1 MLNVKSRH
9 CISISST
16 MFCNK
21 LIDRFNPT
29 LIIPI
34 RQLLFVNNLI
44 LALCSILLAGF
55 SFLVCALF
63 WKGTGADSIFAN
75 WLALGLVGLSLMS
88 ICIIGMRGAH
98 LVSLELLLFYFW
110 GVAMFIGPLILA
122 TVAGF
127 DFINYIEIWFKH
139 SWETPVFEAVIFF

>member
-1 MLNVKSRH
+1 M
-9 CISISST
+9 
-16 MFCNK
+16 
-21 LIDRFNPT
+21 IDRLKQAFVV
-29 LIIPI
+29 PI

-44 LALCSILLAGF
+44 LALCSIVLAGF

-63 WKGTGADSIFAN
+63 YQSSAAN
-75 WLALGLVGLSLMS
+75 SVFTNWFALGVVGLSLTS

-110 GVAMFIGPLILA
+110 GIAMFIGPLILG

-127 DFINYIEIWFKH
+127 GFIDYIEIWFKH
-139 SWETPVFEAVIFF
+139 SWEAPEFDEVSHFTLF